1 MLETNLI
8 YFILS
13 RANFCSVCFPPINRV
28 YCLRLCYKMGLQRHY
43 FWNQMFCS
51 RNVRLCYEASEISSC
66 SPAEGKMGAA
76 VRMELDWPNW
86 VPWPGATS
94 ALNITHLVR
103 KHFVSQYTHLEG
115 CLDRWHKRAVCTSR
129 SSTATQSSPF

>member
-76 VRMELDWPNW
+76 VRMERDWPNW

-115 CLDRWHKRAVCTSR
+115 CLDR
-129 SSTATQSSPF
+129 